1 MAPAGGEQ
9 GAGEAPQG
17 PGSKSEVAPLHVL
30 ARPQPRPEAVRE
42 HRLTAARLGLG
53 LRGPLTSRPRLIPA
67 SVVLRL
73 GCSCGQVRSLAGGRP
88 DLPGVAAP
96 RLHGRPGASR
106 RAAPGRGLQPPL
118 GNPGGR
124 SSRPEGHGLSPA
136 VAARSAGWGVLQ
148 GQAPPPSGG
157 HAHRSPG
164 GWKGSGAPAQDT
176 AGVRRAGGRSGASFP
191 LTPRSGA
198 SYPHLFCP
206 PCPPLGQ
213 ASGDPKEW
221 APGRT
226 PAGAGTRYLVELL
239 DPPDQVRVAGGV
251 LEVDVVCKGGAVGA
265 ESMSAVRSPPLPR
278 VLAGGGSMSAVR
290 SPPPTHPRVLAVGGG
305 VS

>member
-53 LRGPLTSRPRLIPA
+53 LRRPLTSRPRLIPA
-67 SVVLRL
+67 SVVLGL

-96 RLHGRPGASR
+96 RLHGRPGTSR

-124 SSRPEGHGLSPA
+124 SSRPEGPEGGA
-136 VAARSAGWGVLQ
+136 GRSAGTGPSPFWRPRPPQPRGLEGLRSAGPGHRRCAAGRGAVRGVL
-148 GQAPPPSGG
+148 PS
-157 HAHRSPG
+157 HS
-164 GWKGSGAPAQDT
+164 S
-176 AGVRRAGGRSGASFP
+176 VR
-191 LTPRSGA
+191 
-198 SYPHLFCP
+198 
-206 PCPPLGQ
+206 
-213 ASGDPKEW
+213 
-221 APGRT
+221 
-226 PAGAGTRYLVELL
+226 
-239 DPPDQVRVAGGV
+239 GV
-251 LEVDVVCKGGAVGA
+251 LPTPFLPT
-265 ESMSAVRSPPLPR
+265 MSPPRPGQRGPQGMGSREDPRRDGHTLPC
-278 VLAGGGSMSAVR
+278 
-290 SPPPTHPRVLAVGGG
+290 
-305 VS
+305 

>member
-1 MAPAGGEQ
+1 MVPAGSEQ

-30 ARPQPRPEAVRE
+30 ARPQPRPEALRE

-67 SVVLRL
+67 SVVLGL

-124 SSRPEGHGLSPA
+124 SSRPEGPEGGA
-136 VAARSAGWGVLQ
+136 GRSAGTGPSPFWRPRPPGRAQERRPRTPPVCGGQGGGQGRPSLSLLGQGRPTHTFSAHHVPPSARPAGTPRNGLQ
-148 GQAPPPSGG
+148 GGPPQGRA
-157 HAHRSPG
+157 HATLLSSSILRI
-164 GWKGSGAPAQDT
+164 
-176 AGVRRAGGRSGASFP
+176 
-191 LTPRSGA
+191 
-198 SYPHLFCP
+198 
-206 PCPPLGQ
+206 
-213 ASGDPKEW
+213 
-221 APGRT
+221 
-226 PAGAGTRYLVELL
+226 RYGLL
-239 DPPDQVRVAGGV
+239 
-251 LEVDVVCKGGAVGA
+251 EEFSK
-265 ESMSAVRSPPLPR
+265 
-278 VLAGGGSMSAVR
+278 
-290 SPPPTHPRVLAVGGG
+290 
-305 VS
+305 